1 MFHIRHDASLARS
14 IHHCHTFYAP
24 PFGGI
29 SFSSMLLLVRCH
41 QLHATTQQTQRE
53 ERYIRFSFVF
63 ILCHLS
69 LSSIITITYSL
80 SINPSHVD
88 AEAKS
93 NAPSLSLPASA
104 TSMRNFYFY
113 LFSSASSFFVPT
125 VFTARTFASSL
136 HFFISSL
143 VVFLVPANNL
153 YWCRMS
159 LSLSVLFCCW
169 MCMVVVRAWR
179 CSTSFDSSIAHA
191 SVIQFIYCLSTPQRN
206 WIRVNRLNSYCFII
220 FVQKLSIIRHR
231 KEHSAI
237 RSLCFVVSRSSVN
250 ASCDRL

>member
-159 LSLSVLFCCW
+159 LSLSLCPFLLLNVYGCGACLALQHVFRFFH
-169 MCMVVVRAWR
+169 RA
-179 CSTSFDSSIAHA
+179 
-191 SVIQFIYCLSTPQRN
+191 
-206 WIRVNRLNSYCFII
+206 
-220 FVQKLSIIRHR
+220 R
-231 KEHSAI
+231 KRYPIH
-237 RSLCFVVSRSSVN
+237 LLSVN
-250 ASCDRL
+250 SPKKLN